1 MVNIE
6 LLTSSTKEKVDKYSE
21 FCIVTTMPDGQ
32 KVRGLI
38 YDQGNTDAINQI
50 FEIFD
55 TRQRGAIVFGG
66 TGSGK
71 TLLFSMLQKVV
82 PKNDLRFFVKR
93 NVLEIVTEFNKSG
106 HDIFSRFQ
114 DKNLLFD
121 DLGTE
126 DKGIHYGDK
135 IEVMEKFIQL
145 RYELYINKG
154 LITHFTTNLTTA
166 EILNRYGAR
175 CVSRLKEMT
184 DIVLLGVNEHYT
196 DRRIL
201 RNFIGLPEII
211 HPPKR
216 SQEDIEWEKNYKN
229 SMAEAKARPMAPHNG
244 KGIGARM
251 REQMGYWPEQHKSET
266 TPQPE
271 KKRPANDFIS
281 NILAEIPMNAE
292 NTDFVHDLML
302 VQSNPMN
309 DYIDM
314 VDKTKNILKKHLGD
328 FEQFDYFMGRPVDWR
343 NEVIEIFTKST
354 QAAPEQP

>member
-6 LLTSSTKEKVDKYSE
+6 LSTSSTKEKVDKYSE
-21 FCIVTTMPDGQ
+21 YCIVTTMPDGQ

-38 YDQGNTDAINQI
+38 YDDGNTEGLNQI

-71 TLLFSMLQKVV
+71 TLIFSMLQRVV

-93 NVLEIVTEFNKSG
+93 NVLEIVTEFNKNG
-106 HDIFSRFQ
+106 HEVFSKFE
-114 DKNLLFD
+114 DKNVLFD

-145 RYELYINKG
+145 RYDLFISRG
-154 LITHFTTNLTTA
+154 LITHITTNLTTA

-184 DIVLLGVNEHYT
+184 DIVLLGVNEHYQ

-216 SQEDIEWEKNYKN
+216 SQEDIEWEKNYRQ
-229 SMAEAKARPMAPHNG
+229 SMNDAKAKPMATHTG
-244 KGIGARM
+244 KGIGSRM
-251 REQMGYWPEQHKSET
+251 REQFGNWPEQPPATMTSIE
-266 TPQPE
+266 E
-271 KKRPANDFIS
+271 KYTAGIELNKDFIS
-281 NILAEIPMNAE
+281 PILAIIPMNSE
-292 NTDFVHDLML
+292 NTDFIHELIRVR
-302 VQSNPMN
+302 SNSMN
-309 DYIDM
+309 DYKDM
-314 VDKTKNILKKHLGD
+314 VDKTKAVIKKHLW
-328 FEQFDYFMGRPVDWR
+328 DYELTNTDHAPDWR
-343 NEVIEIFTKST
+343 DKVIEIFTKST
-354 QAAPEQP
+354 QA